1 MSALGLSCNVR
12 GGRIVVRGVL
22 LHDGSADQVFHHAVA
37 SEEDLALQLRSLGNA
52 LATRLKDLDAT
63 SVVVRS
69 ADYHPSTRLKDH
81 VALRLRGEGVLLAT
95 ARAHADLVACL
106 NGHAIGEKCGM
117 KKDEV
122 DERAATLASQD
133 LVEATA
139 AALAAE
145 QLRTDSSHG

>member
-1 MSALGLSCNVR
+1 MSALGLSCNVKR
-12 GGRIVVRGVL
+12 GRLVVRGVR
-22 LHDGSADQVFHHAVA
+22 LHEGSADQVFQHAVA
-37 SEEDLALQLRSLGNA
+37 SEEDLAQQLRSLGNA
-52 LATRLKDLDAT
+52 LTTLFKDLDAT

-81 VALRLRGEGVLLAT
+81 VVLRLRGEGVLLAT
-95 ARAHADLVACL
+95 ARAHASLVACL
-106 NGHAIGEKCGM
+106 SGQAIAEKCGM

-122 DERAATLASQD
+122 DERAAALLPQD

-145 QLRTDSSHG
+145 QLRTDGSHG